1 MQGGGRRFSDIA
13 LGAQLCEAI
22 LSQDHS
28 RMVQEINSL
37 ALHLFDELEISFE
50 ALAAVQ
56 EKDAAVVAPVS
67 AEDCYVLSSQVRKI
81 SEYELEKLN
90 QLTALTSRLLQVRCK
105 LNARFDAAV
114 KSNLLHSQ
122 ILDQIHESVIT
133 MDLAGFILSWN
144 LGAERLFGYTSEE
157 AIGQNILFLYE
168 ADDAEDILLGDYF
181 LENGGSEMEVRR
193 RKKNGEVFW
202 ASLSL
207 STLCD
212 EQGNPVAM
220 IGYVSDITQRKCAE
234 EKINHLAYYDALTD
248 FPNRTLFK
256 KLVDTAIQQAIRND
270 SSVSVLFIDLNRFKP
285 INEALG
291 HAIGDQLLKQVAVRL
306 KSTLRDQDVIARLG
320 SDEFA
325 VAVIDAK
332 RHFDVGHVA
341 QKLLQSFETV
351 FFVEGHELR
360 LSASIGIS
368 MHPKDGQDAEQLL
381 QRADIAMFRAK
392 RLAEKS
398 VGDYAFFDVE
408 MNASLAGRME
418 LEAQLRK
425 AIEKGEFYLLYQPKV
440 DIHTGKVKGAE
451 ALIRWAR
458 AGEGI
463 ISPADFIPV
472 AEETNLI
479 IDIDSWV
486 LDTAC
491 QQARVWQAQGIP
503 PFRIAVNVAAKEF
516 TSDLCDRVS
525 ACLERNELCG
535 DWLELELT
543 EGMLMRNA
551 DEAIPIMKKLSGLG
565 VRLALDDFGTG
576 FSSLSYLKRF
586 PIDSVKI
593 DRSFVQGVP
602 DDIDDCAI
610 SSAIISMAKKMRHQV
625 VAEGVENNE
634 QFTFLQQMGCD
645 EIQGYLFA
653 KPLDAE
659 KFQEC
664 LLKGF
669 RLPSV
674 M

>member
-1 MQGGGRRFSDIA
+1 
-13 LGAQLCEAI
+13 
-22 LSQDHS
+22 
-28 RMVQEINSL
+28 MVQELNSL
-37 ALHLFDELEISFE
+37 AAHLFDELEIRFE
-50 ALAAVQ
+50 SLETARQ
-56 EKDAAVVAPVS
+56 NDGAVVAPVS
-67 AEDCYVLSSQVRKI
+67 AEDCYVLSSPFRKI
-81 SEYELEKLN
+81 SECELEKFN
-90 QLTALTSRLLQVRCK
+90 QLTALTARLLQVRCK

-114 KSNLLHSQ
+114 KSDLLHSQ

-133 MDLAGFILSWN
+133 MDLAGFILNWN
-144 LGAERLFGYTSEE
+144 LGAERLFGYTSAE

-168 ADDAEDILLGDYF
+168 SEDAEDILLGDHF
-181 LENGGSEMEVRR
+181 LENGGREMEVRR

-207 STLCD
+207 STLSD
-212 EQGNPVAM
+212 EQGNPIAM

-256 KLVDTAIQQAIRND
+256 KLVDTAIQHAIRNE

-291 HAIGDQLLKQVAVRL
+291 HAIGDQLLKQVAARL
-306 KSTLRDQDVIARLG
+306 KSTLREQDVIARLG

-341 QKLLQSFETV
+341 QKLLQSFEAI

-398 VGDYAFFDVE
+398 VGDYAFFDAE
-408 MNASLAGRME
+408 MNASIAGRME
-418 LEAQLRK
+418 LEAKLRR
-425 AIEKGEFYLLYQPKV
+425 AIEKSEFYLLYQPKV

-458 AGEGI
+458 PGEGI

-486 LDTAC
+486 LDAAC
-491 QQARVWQAQGIP
+491 QQAKMWQAQGIA

-516 TSDLCDRVS
+516 TNDLCVRLK
-525 ACLERNELCG
+525 ACLDRYALCG

-543 EGMLMRNA
+543 ESMLMRNA
-551 DEAIPIMKKLSGLG
+551 DEAIPIMKKLSALG

-669 RLPSV
+669 RLPFV